1 MINNF
6 KRAFR
11 LGGKGMKKFK
21 YLLLLGIIIF
31 LSIPIVSISKENVEE
46 KNLLMEILENLGGE
60 FVEGDVDIGGVII
73 EDFVEKKDLK
83 HIGDEIIEE
92 LGINNMD
99 EQNYWEEWIEDDGF
113 IQLIVQGYDKDKNQL
128 TFTLSS
134 YEDEYMK
141 ETSLFI
147 NLIKKEQFVEIN
159 DIIEKI
165 EKIFHIYNKP
175 VSITTC
181 IVGTF
186 NDDLKLNERANMI
199 LKELKKYKGRIIE
212 KYNDQEVLS
221 FSIFTPYIED
231 YIYTGSNKMNL
242 NIAIR
247 YDEEE
252 NKSYI
257 WIGTPIITIGY

>member
-1 MINNF
+1 
-6 KRAFR
+6 
-11 LGGKGMKKFK
+11 MKKFK
-21 YLLLLGIIIF
+21 CLILLGIVIF
-31 LSIPIVSISKENVEE
+31 LSIPIVSLSKGNIEE
-46 KNLLMEILENLGGE
+46 ENLLMEILRDLGGN

-73 EDFVEKKDLK
+73 EDFVGKEDLK
-83 HIGDEIIEE
+83 HIGDGIIEE
-92 LGINNMD
+92 LEINNLD
-99 EQNYWEEWIEDDGF
+99 EQNYWEEWVEEKGF
-113 IQLIVQGYDKDKNQL
+113 IQLIVQGYDNDKNQL

-134 YEDEYMK
+134 YKDEDIK

-147 NLIKKEQFVEIN
+147 NLIKREQFVEIN

-165 EKIFHIYNKP
+165 EKIFYNYDKP
-175 VSITTC
+175 ISITTC

-186 NDDLKLNERANMI
+186 NDNLKLNERENMI
-199 LKELKKYKGRIIE
+199 LKGVKNYKGKIIE
-212 KYNDQEVLS
+212 KYKDQEILS
-221 FSIFTPYIED
+221 FSIYTPYIED

-252 NKSYI
+252 GKSYI

>member
-1 MINNF
+1 
-6 KRAFR
+6 
-11 LGGKGMKKFK
+11 MKKFK
-21 YLLLLGIIIF
+21 RLLLLGIIIF
-31 LSIPIVSISKENVEE
+31 LSIPIVSLCKENVEE
-46 KNLLMEILENLGGE
+46 KNLLMEILKNLGGE
-60 FVEGDVDIGGVII
+60 FIEGDVDIGGVII

-83 HIGDEIIEE
+83 YIGDGIIEK

-141 ETSLFI
+141 ETSLFV
-147 NLIKKEQFVEIN
+147 NLIKREQFVEIN

-165 EKIFHIYNKP
+165 EKVFYNYDKP
-175 VSITTC
+175 ISITTC

-186 NDDLKLNERANMI
+186 NDDLKLNERTNMI
-199 LKELKKYKGRIIE
+199 LKEVKKYKGRIIE